1 MVNVA
6 IFASGN
12 GSNAENIANYFSDN
26 NNISITLIVSN
37 KSDAY
42 VHERA
47 KKLRI
52 PSVSFNKIEFA
63 DGIKILKTLKDY
75 KIDFIV
81 LAGFLLKVPDS
92 ILESYPESIINIHP
106 ALLPKHGG
114 KGMYGDRV
122 HQAVKNAGD
131 LETGITIHYINENY
145 DEGDIIFQS
154 FCDVLLEDTPDDI
167 ANKVHALEYEHYP
180 KVIEETIKKYC
191 LKSR

>member
-92 ILESYPESIINIHP
+92 ILESYPECIINIHP

-154 FCDVLLEDTPDDI
+154 FCDVLPEDTPDDI

-180 KVIEETIKKYC
+180 KVIEETVKKYC

>member
-26 NNISITLIVSN
+26 NNICITLIVSN

-114 KGMYGDRV
+114 KGMYGDRI

-154 FCDVLLEDTPDDI
+154 FCDVLPEDTPDDI

-180 KVIEETIKKYC
+180 KVIEETVKKYC

>member
-92 ILESYPESIINIHP
+92 ILESYPECIINIHP

-114 KGMYGDRV
+114 KGMYGDRI

-154 FCDVLLEDTPDDI
+154 FCDVLPEDTPDDI

-180 KVIEETIKKYC
+180 KVIEETVKKYC

>member
-154 FCDVLLEDTPDDI
+154 FCDVLPEDTPDDI

-180 KVIEETIKKYC
+180 KVIEETVKKYC

>member
-92 ILESYPESIINIHP
+92 ILESYPECIINIHP

-114 KGMYGDRV
+114 RGMYGDRV

-154 FCDVLLEDTPDDI
+154 FCDVLPEDTPDDI

-180 KVIEETIKKYC
+180 KVIEETVKKYC

>member
-180 KVIEETIKKYC
+180 KVIEETVKKYC